1 MGNLHAAL
9 EIGTSRTV
17 LAIAEAETGKRLK
30 VICHA
35 EIPSTGVRKSQILN
49 IPDATQSIRSVL
61 RKIQNEQDALGCKVT
76 IRNTI
81 LAVSGQHI
89 LATPAVGQA
98 LVEGKRVGLNE
109 TQEASRTARQLPI
122 PKGRELLDIVDQDFI
137 LDDRGGLLDPKGMS
151 GNLLKLNTLQIHADT
166 HRIQDARNAASGAHL
181 EISEPVFAATC
192 AADAV
197 LEDHERKNGVL
208 VLDMG
213 GGSTGYAIYTGGFLM
228 AAGVIGVGGDHI
240 TNDIASA
247 FQTTNS
253 QAETLKMSEAT
264 AVLGDYSPDNGRIHL
279 TGSSTLMES
288 RTISR
293 RALDT
298 VVNARM
304 KETFAIIRE
313 ILDEHGL
320 FNHIHAGC
328 VLTGDGASLREID
341 TLAERELGFT
351 VRRGR
356 PLFIDGFENSKNPWS
371 FAAIAGALIYS
382 ERNDDNTSLFGGLFG
397 RFFQ

>member
-9 EIGTSRTV
+9 EIGTTRTV
-17 LAIAEAETGKRLK
+17 LAIAETEIGKRLK

-61 RKIQNEQDALGCKVT
+61 REIEKEQDALGCKVT
-76 IRNTI
+76 IRNAF
-81 LAVSGQHI
+81 LSVSGQHI

-98 LVEGKRVGLNE
+98 LVEGKRVGLDE
-109 TQEASRTARQLPI
+109 TQEASRTARQMPI
-122 PKGRELLDIVDQDFI
+122 PKERELLDFVDQDYV
-137 LDDRGGLLDPKGMS
+137 LDDRGGLMDPKGMS
-151 GNLLKLNTLQIHADT
+151 GNILKLNTLQIHADA
-166 HRIQDARNAASGAHL
+166 HRIQDARSAADAAHL

-213 GGSTGYAIYTGGFLM
+213 GGSTGYAIYTGGFLT

-247 FQTTNS
+247 FQTTNA
-253 QAETLKMSEAT
+253 QAEMLKLNEASAELKDYTPDT
-264 AVLGDYSPDNGRIHL
+264 ARVHI
-279 TGSSTLMES
+279 TGSSTLMEN

-298 VVNARM
+298 VVNARA
-304 KETFAIIRE
+304 KEMFAIIRE
-313 ILDEHGL
+313 ILDDQGL
-320 FNHIHAGC
+320 LTHLHAGC
-328 VLTGDGASLREID
+328 VLTGGGASLRDIES
-341 TLAERELGFT
+341 LAERELCLS

-356 PLFIDGFENSKNPWS
+356 PIHIDGLENAKDPWS
-371 FAAIAGALIYS
+371 FAAIAGALIYAD
-382 ERNDDNTSLFGGLFG
+382 RNEESDSILGGLLG
-397 RFFQ
+397 RFFK